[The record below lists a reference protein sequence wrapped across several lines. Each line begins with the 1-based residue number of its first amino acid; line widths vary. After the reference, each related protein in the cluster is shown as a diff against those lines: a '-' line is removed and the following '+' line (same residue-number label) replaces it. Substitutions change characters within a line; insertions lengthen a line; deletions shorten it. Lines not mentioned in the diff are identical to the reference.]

1 MPNENSPNHT
11 APQSSILVVDDN
23 PANLKLMRFLLASRG
38 YEVRTAEDAEQA
50 RAELE
55 RALPD
60 LVLMDIQL
68 PGVDGLT
75 LTRELRQ
82 SPRTRGLV
90 IVAVTAYAM
99 KGDEERARHAGVDGY
114 LTKPISKEPF
124 LLAVSQ
130 YLATAR
136 QRAQSLP

>member
-1 MPNENSPNHT
+1 MPEQTPPSQ
-11 APQSSILVVDDN
+11 ACSGRSILVVDDN

-38 YEVRTAEDAEQA
+38 YQVQTAEDAAQA

-75 LTRELRQ
+75 FTRELRQ
-82 SPRTRGLV
+82 SPRTQHLM

-99 KGDEERARHAGVDGY
+99 RGDEERARHAGVDGY
-114 LTKPISKEPF
+114 ITKPISKEPF
-124 LLAVSQ
+124 LQAVSR
-130 YLATAR
+130 YLATA
-136 QRAQSLP
+136 QSRAESLP